1 MTTAPTTDRAALV
14 RAIATQRLADRGPLM
29 PVLHDVMEEL
39 GHVTREDVETIAD
52 VLNLS
57 VAEVHGVVSFYHDF
71 RTAPPAAHTVALC
84 RGEAC
89 QSVGAE
95 AAVRRHTRAGGQPRR
110 RRRGHR
116 GLLPGQLRARAVR
129 HAGRPP
135 PRAALGRAARRAHGG
150 VAVTAPTGRVF
161 VPGDAAAVSVGADDV
176 AAAFESAGAQVV
188 RNGSRGMLWLE
199 PLVEVETDAG
209 RVGFGNVTATT
220 CRSCRGGFET
230 VAQRPRPPPGASG
243 WSTSIPG

>member
-39 GHVTREDVETIAD
+39 GHITREDVETVAD

-71 RTAPPAAHTVALC
+71 RTVPPAAHTVALC

-95 AAVRRHTRAGGQPRR
+95 
-110 RRRGHR
+110 
-116 GLLPGQLRARAVR
+116 QLYDGTRARAGSLGTDVEVTEVFCL
-129 HAGRPP
+129 GNC
-135 PRAALGRAARRAHGG
+135 ALGPSGTLDGRLHGRLSDERLDSL
-150 VAVTAPTGRVF
+150 T
-161 VPGDAAAVSVGADDV
+161 
-176 AAAFESAGAQVV
+176 
-188 RNGSRGMLWLE
+188 
-199 PLVEVETDAG
+199 EVW
-209 RVGFGNVTATT
+209 R
-220 CRSCRGGFET
+220 
-230 VAQRPRPPPGASG
+230 
-243 WSTSIPG
+243 